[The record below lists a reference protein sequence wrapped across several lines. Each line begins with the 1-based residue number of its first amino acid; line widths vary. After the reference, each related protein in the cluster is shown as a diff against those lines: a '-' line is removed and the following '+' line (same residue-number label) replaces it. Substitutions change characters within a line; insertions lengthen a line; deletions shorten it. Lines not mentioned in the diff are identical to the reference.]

1 MRRVNTPEPRVVRPK
16 AAYARALRFDGTN
29 HDDVRKFAHPTPVVF
44 EVSGLTGK
52 IGVGAPF
59 AEGDWFVR
67 YEGHVVTLRAAEFEA
82 TYEVTE

>member
-1 MRRVNTPEPRVVRPK
+1 MQPKVSTSEPRVVRPK

-44 EVSGLTGK
+44 DGLTGK

-67 YEGHVVTLRAAEFEA
+67 SGPYVVTLRASEFEA
-82 TYEVTE
+82 TYEVLP